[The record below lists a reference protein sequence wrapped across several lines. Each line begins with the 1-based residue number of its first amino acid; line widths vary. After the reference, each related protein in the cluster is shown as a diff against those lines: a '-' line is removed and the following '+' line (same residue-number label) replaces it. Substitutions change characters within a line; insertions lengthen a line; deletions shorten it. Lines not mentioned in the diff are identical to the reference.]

1 MDEEISP
8 FAYSGIGEIKANS
21 VRRFF
26 ENVEFG
32 RDADLA
38 ESEVE
43 GHAVF
48 GRHDSVGGRAEEE
61 SGRNL
66 RGDVQFA

>member
-8 FAYSGIGEIKANS
+8 FAYSGIGEIEANS

-38 ESEVE
+38 GKRGRRPRCFRGTTVSVE
-43 GHAVF
+43 ELK
-48 GRHDSVGGRAEEE
+48 R